1 MPTLSLNA
9 LRKEVKAGKLA
20 PVYYFH
26 GPEETLKEE
35 ALAALVELAVDPTTR
50 DFNYDVR
57 HATTLDPEG
66 LHALVNTLPML
77 AERRVV
83 VIRDIDGWTAKSP
96 TRKVLLDYLAKPA
109 PETVLILHQGPPKDA
124 EKKDEVDDAVAE
136 RAQVVNFAEL
146 DAEEA
151 LDWLL
156 KRAKK
161 AGVPLTEGAA
171 QHLVNAT
178 GASLALLRLELEK
191 LSALGATEPI
201 GVEVVGEM
209 VGIRHGETVFDW
221 RDTVLRRDVTKATAI
236 LPRVLAQTGNSGVGL
251 VALLGT
257 SLITLGVV
265 RAHYDRKL
273 RGGALNKATWDTLKF
288 NRPGRVGSWGP
299 FVELMVDVASDW
311 PQGRIR
317 RALAACLAAD
327 QALKETRL
335 STEEGVL
342 TDLVLQIAARMP
354 AEGAA

>member
-35 ALAALVELAVDPTTR
+35 ALATLVDLAVDAASR

-57 HATTLDPEG
+57 HATSLDPEG
-66 LHALVNTLPML
+66 LHALVNTLPMM
-77 AERRVV
+77 AEKRVV
-83 VIRDIDGWTAKSP
+83 VIRDVDDWTAKSP
-96 TRKVLLDYLAKPA
+96 TRKVLLEYLAKPA
-109 PETVLILHQGPPKDA
+109 PETLLILHQGPQTNP
-124 EKKDEVDDAVAE
+124 EKKDEIDDDIAA
-136 RAQVVNFAEL
+136 RSQVVNFAEQ

-151 LDWLL
+151 LAWVM
-156 KRAKK
+156 KRAKHL
-161 AGVPLTEGAA
+161 GVPITEGAA
-171 QHLVNAT
+171 SHLVNAT
-178 GASLALLRLELEK
+178 DSSLALLRLELEK
-191 LSALGATEPI
+191 LAALGASAPI
-201 GVEVVGEM
+201 TVEQVGEM
-209 VGIRHGETVFDW
+209 VGIRHGETQYDW
-221 RDTVLRRDVTKATAI
+221 RDAVLQRDVARATAI
-236 LPRVLAQTGNSGVGL
+236 LPRILDQTGVSGVGL
-251 VALLGT
+251 VALLGS

-273 RGGALNKATWDTLKF
+273 RGGALSKATWDTLKA
-288 NRPGRVGSWGP
+288 NRGGRIGNWGP
-299 FVELMVDVASDW
+299 FVDLAVNVASDW

-317 RALAACLAAD
+317 RALAALLAAD

-342 TDLVLQIAARMP
+342 TDLILQIAARMP